1 MAPHILALDACP
13 SFWSSKASF
22 HERGRGWL
30 HKAAGPRAEAAISAA
45 VASEDVWRTAAA
57 ASRPAASTATA
68 PTPDVD
74 DDDRSPIARLLL
86 SAADAALAVELIN
99 AMTAVLP
106 IPSRSRDDVVMAGLI
121 GAAEIEVEEEE
132 EEEEEDPA
140 AEADVAPTI
149 YPPGLK
155 EV

>member
-1 MAPHILALDACP
+1 
-13 SFWSSKASF
+13 
-22 HERGRGWL
+22 
-30 HKAAGPRAEAAISAA
+30 
-45 VASEDVWRTAAA
+45 
-57 ASRPAASTATA
+57 
-68 PTPDVD
+68 
-74 DDDRSPIARLLL
+74 
-86 SAADAALAVELIN
+86 
-99 AMTAVLP
+99 MTAVLP

-132 EEEEEDPA
+132 EEEEEEPA